1 VINRLFRAFSAKSR
15 ARKIS
20 ILDQRFPQRRG
31 FKVLDIGGQVDEA
44 TAQVIES
51 HEGTLYVVNIM
62 REHLETIK
70 AQHPGVRVVVAD
82 ARCLPFAD
90 DAFDLVYSNAV
101 IEHVGDFDDQAAM
114 AREVARVGKSWFITT
129 PNRWFPFEFHM
140 RLPFVSWLP
149 ARTLRRVGRMYS
161 YNHVARRY
169 ESGIDRQ
176 LRLMTKG
183 EMRRVF
189 PQSEIVACRVTI
201 FPETLIA
208 IGSDSGGAS
217 S

>member
-20 ILDQRFPQRRG
+20 ILNERFPRREG

-51 HEGTLYVVNIM
+51 HSGVLYVVNIE
-62 REHLETIK
+62 REHLVTIRSK
-70 AQHPGVRVVVAD
+70 HGGVRTVVAD
-82 ARCLPFAD
+82 ARKLPFAD
-90 DAFDLVYSNAV
+90 GTFDLVYSNAV
-101 IEHVGDFDDQAAM
+101 IEHVGDFDDQEAM
-114 AREVARVGKSWFITT
+114 AREVVRVGRNWFITT

-149 ARTLRRVGRMYS
+149 AGTLRRVGRMYS
-161 YNHVARRY
+161 YNHVQRRY
-169 ESGIDRQ
+169 TRGIDRQ
-176 LRLMTKG
+176 LRLMTRG

-189 PQSEIVACRVTI
+189 PQSEVVACRVTV

-208 IGSDSGGAS
+208 IGGESAS
-217 S
+217 AG